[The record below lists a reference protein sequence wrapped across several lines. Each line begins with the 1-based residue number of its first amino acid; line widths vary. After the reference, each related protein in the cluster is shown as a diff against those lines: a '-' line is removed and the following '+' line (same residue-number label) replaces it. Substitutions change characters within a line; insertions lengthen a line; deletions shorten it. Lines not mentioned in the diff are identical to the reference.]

1 MIVVWLFLRDV
12 KSFFFKSPSVFP
24 ALGGVGYLAALLDL
38 SSPKGRECGLGDPVP
53 LYGGSHSKGNLEWNK
68 P

>member
-1 MIVVWLFLRDV
+1 
-12 KSFFFKSPSVFP
+12 VFP